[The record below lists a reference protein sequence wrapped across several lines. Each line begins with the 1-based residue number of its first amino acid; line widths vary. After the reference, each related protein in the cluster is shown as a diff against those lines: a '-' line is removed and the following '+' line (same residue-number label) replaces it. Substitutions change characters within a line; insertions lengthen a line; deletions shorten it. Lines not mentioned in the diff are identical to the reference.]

1 MSLLLVSSLVCPAL
15 LASQLPMSMV
25 WTSRALPPRMQD
37 GGFKGAAAGAA
48 LGGLLGGP
56 FGALWGAS
64 LGSNIGQSRE
74 AKAQEEERLG
84 RMGLTPEIRTAA
96 SAIAADLREVEASL
110 ELTAQSHRS
119 AENLEASLAEQAAAA
134 YAAAERCLRAG
145 DEDGAR
151 QRLLDKRQI
160 SAKLDIAKLEVAQA
174 CERRD
179 SMAAS
184 VEALKARAREIETMV
199 SRSVTAATEVRTAGY
214 SNTIAPPV
222 EDPLMQRF
230 RDLENK

>member
-1 MSLLLVSSLVCPAL
+1 MSSLVCPAL
-15 LASQLPMSMV
+15 LASQLPMRMV

-74 AKAQEEERLG
+74 AKEEERLG